1 MQVELFSKIGLIL
14 PFFNVHILFRQGQ
27 VPDWD
32 NKDMELQTIDETDGF
47 EGVEGLGLGEGD
59 SLYFTPSG
67 TPLRLRCPMNFSSI
81 DFESIQGGS

>member
-1 MQVELFSKIGLIL
+1 M
-14 PFFNVHILFRQGQ
+14 
-27 VPDWD
+27 PDWD

-67 TPLRLRCPMNFSSI
+67 TPLRFRFSVNFSLI
-81 DFESIQGGS
+81 IFESIQGGSWKWGSKRATHSQKNGIIVEN

>member
-1 MQVELFSKIGLIL
+1 M
-14 PFFNVHILFRQGQ
+14 
-27 VPDWD
+27 PDWD

-67 TPLRLRCPMNFSSI
+67 TPLRFRCPVNFSSI
-81 DFESIQGGS
+81 HFEPIQGGS

>member
-1 MQVELFSKIGLIL
+1 
-14 PFFNVHILFRQGQ
+14 
-27 VPDWD
+27 
-32 NKDMELQTIDETDGF
+32 MELHAIDETDGF